1 MEINKT
7 EALKRLEAIEKEA
20 AELRKIIDK
29 PQLPTFEEI
38 AKELRPKWLCDV
50 SGDVR
55 KIPFNDIYL
64 HTHTSEAS
72 AERAKLRLEWE
83 LIFEWV
89 NKGKLID
96 WNDESQDK
104 WCLQYHHINK
114 AINFVHASF
123 IQTEHRTYF
132 TSESD
137 ARKAL
142 EIMGESKWKK
152 MNGII

>member
-7 EALKRLEAIEKEA
+7 EALQRLEAIEKEA

-29 PQLPTFEEI
+29 PQLPTFDKI
-38 AKELRPKWLCDV
+38 AKELRPEWSL
-50 SGDVR
+50 SIEGDICRTRFGGVY
-55 KIPFNDIYL
+55 PYL
-64 HTHTSEAS
+64 HTSEAS

-83 LIFEWV
+83 LICEWV
-89 NKGKLID
+89 NKGKVID
-96 WNDESQDK
+96 WSNSDEKK
-104 WCLQYHHINK
+104 WTFCYNHRNNNIECVHGAQLQSENRI
-114 AINFVHASF
+114 
-123 IQTEHRTYF
+123 YF

-142 EIMGESKWKK
+142 EIMGEDNWEK